1 MKMEYEQKGESESPV
16 GFEKLP
22 SDALIGSHPVFLRRR
37 PRDDEDHV
45 PDPDDDRPPP
55 PPPPRDPVSVPDFG
69 FQIRPCL
76 EDVSFPPGS
85 PAPPGFDLVDA
96 VIEAV
101 RSIAGLQADIRHVCD
116 AGSSHIG
123 VWLDP
128 SSDPVV
134 IAARDRGTRLLN
146 PIRGGESFA
155 VFISTNFIKAEAQRK
170 FDEAPKLTDHA
181 GQPTLNGPVHITG
194 HDVALQ
200 FPDKIITTIRGFD
213 TTPWP
218 DVNFKLI
225 TTDTFRI
232 SGSAVDIESDT
243 DLDASVGIFIV
254 LGIFF
259 LPIFSPASIFF
270 FGEGAYIGSRDPG
283 DQGAGA
289 GGAVADRIPRDVF
302 LRGGI
307 KFVPVYQ
314 RVVVTTPGVVAG
326 GAMLV
331 VPRDPAVSI
340 LGPRSISV
348 SAGETRVTKAYQAN
362 TRDLLQPR
370 FLWTGAGTAS
380 NDRAKVTSITFDLA
394 GLDVGESTLREV
406 RLTATDA
413 DNLTAAAAVMV
424 RIFRTDPT
432 VEEMGGVPPICK
444 VRPWLPQCNPPD
456 I

>member
-1 MKMEYEQKGESESPV
+1 MAYGQKNESEFPI
-16 GFEKLP
+16 GLEKVA
-22 SDALIGSHPVFLRRR
+22 SGALIGSHPVFLRRR

-45 PDPDDDRPPP
+45 PDPDDDTP

-76 EDVSFPPGS
+76 EDVSFPPGI
-85 PAPPGFDLVDA
+85 PVPPGFDLVAA

-101 RSIAGLQADIRHVCD
+101 RSIAGQQADIRHVCD

-123 VWLDP
+123 VWLA
-128 SSDPVV
+128 STSDPVV
-134 IAARDRGTRLLN
+134 GAARDRGTRLLT
-146 PIRGGESFA
+146 PIRGDESFA
-155 VFISTNFIKAEAQRK
+155 VFISVSFIKAEAQK
-170 FDEAPKLTDHA
+170 EFDKAPKLTDHA
-181 GQPTLNGPVHITG
+181 GNETLNGPVHITG
-194 HDVALQ
+194 HDEVLQ

-218 DVNFKLI
+218 DVSFKLI

-232 SGSAVDIESDT
+232 SGSSVDIESDT
-243 DLDASVGIFIV
+243 DLDAAVGIFIV

-270 FGEGAYIGSRDPG
+270 FGEGAYIGSRDAG
-283 DQGAGA
+283 NRGAGA
-289 GGAVADRIPRDVF
+289 GGPVADRIPRDIL
-302 LRGGI
+302 LRGRI

-326 GAMLV
+326 GGMLV
-331 VPRDPAVSI
+331 VPRDPLVSI
-340 LGPRSISV
+340 IGPRTISV

-362 TRDLLQPR
+362 THDLLQPQ
-370 FLWTGAGTAS
+370 FQWTGGGTAS
-380 NDRAKVTSITFDLA
+380 NPFGKVTSITFDLA
-394 GLDVGESTLREV
+394 GLQVGKSISREV

-413 DNLTAAAAVMV
+413 DNLTATAMVLV
-424 RIFRTDPT
+424 RILMTDPDVDT
-432 VEEMGGVPPICK
+432 DLPPICK